1 MSEGSMPDDVPVPA
15 RATPLLDLHGV
26 GYRFGENGAALADIS
41 FRASAGERLVLLGA
55 NGSGKSTLLG
65 ILDAL
70 LVPGQ
75 GAYAYDGR
83 PIDRRALGD
92 RQLMRR
98 FRREVV
104 LLFQNPDA
112 MLFNPT
118 VYEEIAF
125 GPRQLG
131 LADGAGRVRAWAE
144 RLGVER
150 HLDRPPYTLS
160 SGEKQRVCLAALLVL
175 EPRLLLLDEPT
186 SSLDPRS
193 IGRLV
198 DLLAELA
205 VTSVIATHNLSLAP
219 ELGERA
225 LVLSEEHRLIYDGPL
240 ESLLADESLLV
251 AANLAHAHMH
261 RHGGRRHRHE
271 HRHDWRG

>member
-1 MSEGSMPDDVPVPA
+1 MTEDSAAAPA
-15 RATPLLDLHGV
+15 LLDLRGV
-26 GYRFGENGAALADIS
+26 GYRFAANGAALADIS

-70 LVPGQ
+70 LVPWR

-131 LADGAGRVRAWAE
+131 LAGGDGRVQAWAE

-193 IGRLV
+193 IGRLI
-198 DLLAELA
+198 DLLAELE

-219 ELGERA
+219 QLGERA

-251 AANLAHAHMH
+251 AANLAHGHIH
-261 RHGGRRHRHE
+261 RHGGLRHRQE

>member
-1 MSEGSMPDDVPVPA
+1 MSEGPVPGAARVPA
-15 RATPLLDLHGV
+15 RAAPLVDLGGV
-26 GYRFGENGAALADIS
+26 GYRFGDNGTALADIS

-70 LVPGQ
+70 LVPGR
-75 GAYAYDGR
+75 GAYAYDGC

-131 LADGAGRVRAWAE
+131 LADGDGRVRAWAE

-251 AANLAHAHMH
+251 AANLAHGHIH
-261 RHGGRRHRHE
+261 RHGGRRHRHQ
-271 HRHDWRG
+271 HHHDWRG